1 MSRTTK
7 CSFRLQVSDSPKYQH
22 MLSVVDVQLGGGSRE
37 TGRFMEA
44 SVESIEGQEIDEST

>member
-1 MSRTTK
+1 MLRTTK

-22 MLSVVDVQLGGGSRE
+22 MLGVVDVQLGSGSRG

-44 SVESIEGQEIDEST
+44 SVESIKGKEMDEST